1 MVRARLLRLFR
12 PSRKPPA
19 SRRGFWRACG
29 GNVAVVIGLSV
40 PALATVVF
48 GATDIAS
55 IMADRDRMHGIADAA
70 ALSGAR
76 SLSVAMQ
83 GSSAAESAK
92 AMAQAMIAEW
102 PGAPSITI
110 GVDISMLKLGGKGV
124 RVELDARRPSLFGDL
139 LPPGGWQYAVVSTAA
154 SVGAKPL
161 CVLAFGSGLKDV
173 LVVGG
178 SAEIRAP
185 ECLVH
190 SNSDLAVTGGH
201 VEVGQAEAV
210 GSAAGDIT
218 PDPISDAP
226 VIDDPF
232 ATRKIPTVTGCIG
245 MSLKTLV
252 TSYTTG
258 THTLAAGAH
267 CGFVD
272 VSGDANLVLAPGEHH
287 FQLGMITVRG
297 NAKLTGAD
305 VTLIFDATSY
315 FNLTEKS
322 VVNLTGRE
330 SGPYAGFVVIA
341 SRSNVREFAIDST
354 HVERLDG
361 VIYIPNA
368 VLKVSGTSDVAR
380 QSDWTV
386 VVAQRL
392 SLSGNPHLYLN
403 TDYAGSPIGVP
414 SGVGPRP
421 GGARLIE

>member
-1 MVRARLLRLFR
+1 MPRPAAPRRGLGRAR
-12 PSRKPPA
+12 
-19 SRRGFWRACG
+19 G
-29 GNVAVVIGLSV
+29 GNVAVVVGFSV
-40 PALATVVF
+40 PALATLVF

-55 IMADRDRMHGIADAA
+55 IMTDRDRMHSIADAA

-83 GSSAAESAK
+83 SSSAAESAR
-92 AMAQAMIAEW
+92 ALAQSMIDEW
-102 PGAPSITI
+102 AGAPSLKIS
-110 GVDISMLKLGGKGV
+110 VDVAPLKGGGKAVKVG
-124 RVELDARRPSLFGDL
+124 LDARRPSLFGDL
-139 LPPGGWQYAVVSTAA
+139 LPPGGWQYAVASTAA
-154 SVGAKPL
+154 AIGSKPL
-161 CVLAFGSGLKDV
+161 CVLAFGKDLKDV
-173 LVVGG
+173 FVVGG

-218 PDPISDAP
+218 PEPISDAP

-232 ATRKIPTVTGCIG
+232 AARKIPTVTGCIG

-258 THTLAAGAH
+258 THTLAAGPH

-272 VSGDANLVLAPGEHH
+272 VSGDANLILAPGEHH

-297 NAKLTGAD
+297 SARLTGQD
-305 VTLIFDATSY
+305 VALIFDATSY

-341 SRSNVREFAIDST
+341 SRSNVRKFAIDST

-361 VIYIPNA
+361 VMYIPNA
-368 VLKVSGTSDVAR
+368 ELIVSGASDVAR

-392 SLSGNPHLYLN
+392 TLSGNPHLYLN
-403 TDYAGSPIGVP
+403 TDYGGSPIGVP